1 MNFGDALAY
10 FVSVFSMQ
18 RFQKGDT
25 ITFEELV
32 GGLIGCLAAAI
43 EQCDEDQQARVLEA
57 VHRALDDRMDDPH
70 GDRERLN

>member
-10 FVSVFSMQ
+10 FVSVYSMQ

-25 ITFEELV
+25 ITFEELC

-70 GDRERLN
+70 GSKEALN